1 MFFHKIS
8 VKLENSLPS
17 SFFVKTAAC
26 CREDI
31 ENIYHIGI
39 NWYFIHHWLTIM
51 QLIQQK
57 IDRGSKCILEMKL
70 EALSSW
76 HPEKTKRKLVQRT
89 RLNESVE
96 NGKGGEVLP
105 STKKRKD
112 QTKTSTQRINV
123 AIGVLLHPR
132 RQKTLLVLLKGT
144 NLEKRS
150 ASILSVSFCHLIHHR
165 HFLPQSLQRK
175 EVEEVRWVA
184 DSKLYLRKLSSDK
197 IFPLTWSN
205 IPIHILKLM
214 WKR

>member
-1 MFFHKIS
+1 
-8 VKLENSLPS
+8 
-17 SFFVKTAAC
+17 
-26 CREDI
+26 
-31 ENIYHIGI
+31 
-39 NWYFIHHWLTIM
+39 M

-57 IDRGSKCILEMKL
+57 IDRGSKCILETKL

-76 HPEKTKRKLVQRT
+76 HPTKTKRKLVQRT
-89 RLNESVE
+89 RLRESLE

-112 QTKTSTQRINV
+112 RTKTSTQRINV
-123 AIGVLLHPR
+123 AIGVLLRPR
-132 RQKTLLVLLKGT
+132 WQKSLLVLLKGT

-150 ASILSVSFCHLIHHR
+150 IVSVPLIHLIHNR
-165 HFLPQSLQRK
+165 HFLPQSLQRQ

-205 IPIHILKLM
+205 KPIHILKLM
-214 WKR
+214 WKRQI